1 MAGWG
6 YTVSTENSFGSLCND
21 EMAREQFQTMNKR
34 KSNTTEQSG
43 D

>member
-6 YTVSTENSFGSLCND
+6 YTVSTENSFGSCND
-21 EMAREQFQTMNKR
+21 EMEREQFQTMNKR